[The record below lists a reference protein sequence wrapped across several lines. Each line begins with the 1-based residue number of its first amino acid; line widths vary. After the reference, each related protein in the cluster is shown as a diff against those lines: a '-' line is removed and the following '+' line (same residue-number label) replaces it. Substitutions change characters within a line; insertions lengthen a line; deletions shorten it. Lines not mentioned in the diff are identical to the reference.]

1 MRFSHFAER
10 GEDPDFGRGTV
21 DYVNKFA
28 GDPEHEPNPVLGPI
42 VQPPFHGLRLRF
54 VGTGIGTSGVHID
67 GDGRVLDESARPI
80 PGLYAAGSVAA
91 LTTTGTAYNSGIALG
106 RGLTLAYL
114 IGHELA
120 GDPVA

>member
-1 MRFSHFAER
+1 M
-10 GEDPDFGRGTV
+10 
-21 DYVNKFA
+21 
-28 GDPEHEPNPVLGPI
+28 LGPI
-42 VQPPFHGLRLRF
+42 EQAPFFGIRLRF

-67 GDGRVLDESARPI
+67 GDGRVLDGSGRPI
-80 PGLYAAGSVAA
+80 AGLYAAGSVAA

-120 GDPVA
+120 GAPIA